1 MADLVLKGGH
11 VIDPASGRDEPAD
24 IAFSDGKITEI
35 GRDLPASGADIVDV
49 HGLLV
54 VPGLIDLHTHV
65 YWGGT
70 SLGVEAVE
78 VARRSGTTT
87 FAGAGTFHGFRRHVI
102 EPSPLRIIPYLN
114 VSFPGIFA
122 VSAAVTVGEC
132 ADLRLLDPRE
142 CVRVIKGNR
151 DLVAGVKVRVG
162 RNAGGASGVAPLD
175 IALEVAEET
184 GLAVMAHL
192 DNPPPSR
199 LEVLAR
205 LRRGDI
211 LTHCFRPFPNAPVQE
226 DGQIREEV
234 LEARRRG
241 VIFDIGH
248 GSGSFG
254 FRTAEAMLA
263 AGFLPDVIS
272 SDVHALSINGPA
284 FDQLVTM
291 SKFLCLEM
299 ALIDVIRAS
308 NRCPGSRPR
317 PHRYRKVGHRRDRRC
332 DRAQTRR
339 KRFRIP
345 RCPGRSSRRTAAA
358 QGGRARG
365 SRALVTPAAG
375 IRSIG
380 VGSRADFE
388 VMNRAIAIHRTPRSH
403 RFSRMHTMV
412 LSFGSRPSRPIC
424 DAATKQ

>member
-1 MADLVLKGGH
+1 MPEPGEINRTGKMADLVLRGGR
-11 VIDPASGRDEPAD
+11 VIDPVSGRDETND
-24 IAFSDGKITEI
+24 IAFGEGKVAAV
-35 GRDLPASGADIVDV
+35 GHDLPGGEVVDAR
-49 HGLLV
+49 GLLV

-70 SLGVEAVE
+70 SLGVDAAE

-87 FAGAGTFHGFRRHVI
+87 FVDAGSAGPGNFHGFRRHVI
-102 EPSPLRIIPYLN
+102 EPSPLRIIPFLN

-122 VSAAVTVGEC
+122 FSASVMVGEC

-142 CVRVIKGNR
+142 CVRVIGSNR
-151 DLVAGVKVRVG
+151 DLIAGVKVRVG
-162 RNAGGASGVAPLD
+162 RNAGGASGAAPLD

-199 LEVLAR
+199 LEVLSR

-211 LTHCFRPFPNAPVQE
+211 LTHCFRPFPNAPVQG

-248 GSGSFG
+248 GGGSFG

-263 AGFLPDVIS
+263 AGFLPDAIS
-272 SDVHALSINGPA
+272 SDVHTLSVNGPA

-291 SKFLCLEM
+291 SKFLCLGME
-299 ALIDVIRAS
+299 LVDVIRAS
-308 NRCPGSRPR
+308 TAAP
-317 PHRYRKVGHRRDRRC
+317 
-332 DRAQTRR
+332 AAAL
-339 KRFRIP
+339 
-345 RCPGRSSRRTAAA
+345 GRSDIGRLEIGAVGDATVLELAEGDFDYRDVLGEVRSGRRRLEAK
-358 QGGRARG
+358 G
-365 SRALVTPAAG
+365 LVVAG
-375 IRSIG
+375 KWWH
-380 VGSRADFE
+380 A
-388 VMNRAIAIHRTPRSH
+388 PR
-403 RFSRMHTMV
+403 R
-412 LSFGSRPSRPIC
+412 
-424 DAATKQ
+424 